1 MKKILLLVSF
11 LFLLQEL
18 LSQDHQHDSWQK
30 DCGTMEQDSINRLR
44 NPQMG
49 SLDQWEQQLQKRIS
63 EIELMRQQGRLQ
75 EEVLTI
81 PVIVHIIHNGEP
93 VGEGTNLSEEQVRGQ
108 LEVLNEDFRR
118 EPGTPGF
125 NDDPRGADIEIEF
138 CLSEFDENGNQMEEP
153 GINRYRGQKTLWT
166 RDEIEGVL
174 KPSTFWDPDKYFNIW
189 VVNFTPQEG
198 LAGYAQFP
206 SSSNLAGMP
215 SNGGL
220 RSTDGVVV
228 WYRVFG
234 SRDKGDFDLAAPSD
248 RGRTLTHEVGHW
260 LGLRHVWGDGP
271 CSADDFCDDTNPSS
285 GPNRGCPS
293 SFTCDSPD
301 EVANYMNYTD
311 DACMNM
317 FTQCQ
322 KTRMR
327 AVMDISPRR
336 GSLLSSNV
344 CSPEVAAAPRANFTA
359 NRRQGLRGGRVQ
371 FNDLSANFPNS
382 WRWIFEGG
390 EPEASTDR
398 NPEVIYSESGAY
410 DVQLIAENDFGSD
423 TLLVENFIEI
433 LPQGVCADT
442 SNFGSGTPIVY
453 TLADSANQSGY
464 VAGHNTLLHQ
474 AKAEFFDNALGYEFI
489 SGVNIRFGAVKIK
502 NPDALVTV
510 TVWNARG
517 AQGAPGSILEEVE
530 VPLAQIEQDIN
541 ASKATE
547 VVFSRTTPLFGQP
560 YFVGIQ
566 LDYQGD
572 SVAIVTTRD
581 GETLFNSAWEQD
593 AKGEWESY
601 ALTWPLNISHDIEPV
616 IGMNPSVQ
624 VSASENLIIPGQSV
638 VLQAKGA
645 SVFQWLTAEGT
656 VLGPQITVNPTQ
668 TTTYQL
674 VGSGLELCR
683 DTVDYTVFVKSITS
697 TDNLLFQQLQ
707 VYPNPADE
715 QVKISMVNN
724 YRGEVVVQVINTI
737 GKLMYESSFE
747 KLQEELDQ
755 QINISNLSPGVYILN
770 INLQDTTEQRKLII
784 E

>member
-1 MKKILLLVSF
+1 MKKILLSVSI
-11 LFLLQEL
+11 LLLHLQVFA
-18 LSQDHQHDSWQK
+18 QDHQHEDWQK

-44 NPQMG
+44 FPQMG

-63 EIELMRQQGRLQ
+63 EIELMKAQGRLQ
-75 EEVLTI
+75 AEVLTI
-81 PVIVHIIHNGEP
+81 PVIVHVVHNGEP
-93 VGEGTNLSEEQVRGQ
+93 VGEGTNLSQAQVIGQ

-118 EPGTPGF
+118 KPGSRGF
-125 NDDPRGADIEIEF
+125 NDDPTGADIEIEF
-138 CLSEFDENGNQMEEP
+138 CLAEFDENGNQMEEP
-153 GINRYRGQKTLWT
+153 GINRYRGQRTLWT
-166 RDEIEGVL
+166 REEIEGVL
-174 KPSTFWDPDKYFNIW
+174 KPSTFWDPDRYFNVW
-189 VVNFTPQEG
+189 VVNFSATEG

-206 SSSNLAGMP
+206 SSSNLPGMP
-215 SNGGL
+215 ANGGL

-234 SRDKGDFDLAAPSD
+234 SRDKGDYDLAAPSD

-271 CSADDFCDDTNPSS
+271 CSADDFCGDTNPSS

-293 SFTCDSPD
+293 SSTCGNPD
-301 EVANYMNYTD
+301 EIANYMNYTD
-311 DACMNM
+311 DLCMNM

-382 WRWIFEGG
+382 WRWTFDGG
-390 EPEASTDR
+390 EPEASTER
-398 NPEVIYSESGAY
+398 SPEVIYSENGSY
-410 DVQLIAENDFGSD
+410 DVQLIVENDFGID

-442 SNFGSGTPIVY
+442 TNFGSGTPVVY
-453 TLADSANQSGY
+453 TLEDSVNQSGY
-464 VAGHNTLLHQ
+464 VAGHNSLLHQ
-474 AKAEFFDNALGYEFI
+474 AKAEFFSNSLGYEFI
-489 SGVNIRFGAVKIK
+489 SGANIRFGAVYIA
-502 NPDALVTV
+502 NPDATVTV

-517 AQGAPGSILEEVE
+517 PLGGPGSILEEVE
-530 VPLAQIEQDIN
+530 MPLAQIQQDIN
-541 ASKATE
+541 ASRATE

-566 LDYQGD
+566 LEYEGD
-572 SVAIVTTRD
+572 SVAMVTTQD
-581 GETLFNSAWEQD
+581 GETLLNTAWEQD
-593 AKGEWESY
+593 DDGNWESY
-601 ALTWPLNISHDIEPV
+601 ALTWPLNIAHDIEPL

-624 VSASENLIIPGQSV
+624 VSASENLIVPGQPV

-645 SVFQWLTAEGT
+645 SVFQWITTEGT

-668 TTTYQL
+668 TTTYKV

-697 TDNLLFQQLQ
+697 VEDQLFKQLQ
-707 VYPNPADE
+707 IFPNPADQ
-715 QVKISMVNN
+715 QVQIDMVNN
-724 YRGEVVVQVINTI
+724 YRGEVVVQIINTI
-737 GKLMYESSFE
+737 GRMMYQASYA
-747 KLQEELDQ
+747 KDQERFDQ
-755 QINISNLSPGVYILN
+755 QINIASLSPGMYIV
-770 INLQDTTEQRKLII
+770 NLKLDNTTEQRKLLI